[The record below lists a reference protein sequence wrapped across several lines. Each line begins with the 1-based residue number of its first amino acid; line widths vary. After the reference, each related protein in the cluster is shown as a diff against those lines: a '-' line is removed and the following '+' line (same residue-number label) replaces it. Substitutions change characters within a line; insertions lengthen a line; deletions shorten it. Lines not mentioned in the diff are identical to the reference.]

1 MDEMKKQEC
10 KNIDLPEGFKITELG
25 PLPED
30 WQVVRL
36 GDELIEQKQKN
47 RNEQSLPVY
56 TISNVYGF
64 ILSDEFFEKQ
74 VYSRNLTNYK
84 IVEKGDFAYNPYR
97 VNVGSLALFR
107 GDNPGLV
114 SPAYTVFRVR
124 SSDRLDPDFLLML
137 FKSSSLRSEID
148 RVAMSRG
155 SVRRSLAYKDLSDF
169 HIPLPPLPEQ
179 RAIAHVLRTV
189 QRAKEATERVIQA
202 TRELKKSLMRYLFMY
217 GPVPVS
223 ETGKVLLRDTQAG
236 SVPEH
241 WTVMALGQVVESSFS
256 GGTPSTK
263 VADYWNG
270 DIPWITSA
278 AIAEE
283 DVILQKHQRFITDLG
298 LSKSAAKMAPKDA
311 VIVGTRVG
319 IGKAVVAPSSVAMN
333 QDLTALVL
341 DTRRVEPTFL
351 AYLFKTDAIQR
362 SMQLLARGTTIKG
375 VPRNDLLDLLIPLP
389 PLNKQH
395 AITRILRLVD
405 GRLVAER
412 NKKQALDALFNTLLL
427 NLMEGKVRLPE
438 FAGGE

>member
-1 MDEMKKQEC
+1 MFKETALGLRPSNWDEV
-10 KNIDLPEGFKITELG
+10 F
-25 PLPED
+25 
-30 WQVVRL
+30 L
-36 GDELIEQKQKN
+36 GDVFAEVNTRVKDLSDVEPPVLSMTSRDGLVLQSDRFKN
-47 RNEQSLPVY
+47 RVASSD
-56 TISNVYGF
+56 ISNYKVVSRGQLVYGF
-64 ILSDEFFEKQ
+64 PIDEG
-74 VYSRNLTNYK
+74 VIAMLHRY
-84 IVEKGDFAYNPYR
+84 P
-97 VNVGSLALFR
+97 VGV
-107 GDNPGLV
+107 V
-114 SPAYTVFRVR
+114 SPAYNVWKPKINFDMMFMDAMLRTPSMVEVYKRFASTSVHRRRNLSKRDFKRV
-124 SSDRLDPDFLLML
+124 P
-137 FKSSSLRSEID
+137 
-148 RVAMSRG
+148 V
-155 SVRRSLAYKDLSDF
+155 V
-169 HIPLPPLPEQ
+169 LPPLPEQ
-179 RAIAHVLRTV
+179 HAIADALCTV
-189 QRAKEATERVIQA
+189 QQAKEATEQVIDA
-202 TRELKKSLMRYLFMY
+202 VGELKKSLMRYLFMY

>member
-1 MDEMKKQEC
+1 LHQPADFRAKVIVHELLHLKVP
-10 KNIDLPEGFKITELG
+10 NHNLLFKAL
-25 PLPED
+25 L
-30 WQVVRL
+30 
-36 GDELIEQKQKN
+36 KA
-47 RNEQSLPVY
+47 
-56 TISNVYGF
+56 
-64 ILSDEFFEKQ
+64 
-74 VYSRNLTNYK
+74 YSSVHRRRNLSK
-84 IVEKGDFAYNPYR
+84 RDFKR
-97 VNVGSLALFR
+97 VPV
-107 GDNPGLV
+107 V
-114 SPAYTVFRVR
+114 
-124 SSDRLDPDFLLML
+124 
-137 FKSSSLRSEID
+137 
-148 RVAMSRG
+148 
-155 SVRRSLAYKDLSDF
+155 
-169 HIPLPPLPEQ
+169 LPPLPEQ
-179 RAIAHVLRTV
+179 HAIADALCTV
-189 QRAKEATERVIQA
+189 QQAKEATEQVIDA
-202 TRELKKSLMRYLFMY
+202 VGELKKSLMRYLFMY

>member
-1 MDEMKKQEC
+1 MRSESMFKETALGLRPSNWDEV
-10 KNIDLPEGFKITELG
+10 F
-25 PLPED
+25 
-30 WQVVRL
+30 L
-36 GDELIEQKQKN
+36 GDVFAEVNTRVKDLSDVEPPVLSMTSRDGLVLQSDRFKN
-47 RNEQSLPVY
+47 RVASSD
-56 TISNVYGF
+56 ISNYKVVSRGQLVYGF
-64 ILSDEFFEKQ
+64 PIDEG
-74 VYSRNLTNYK
+74 VIAMLHRY
-84 IVEKGDFAYNPYR
+84 P
-97 VNVGSLALFR
+97 VGV
-107 GDNPGLV
+107 V
-114 SPAYTVFRVR
+114 SPAYNVWKPKINFDMMFMDAMLRTPSMVEVYKRFASTSVHRRRNLSKRDFKRV
-124 SSDRLDPDFLLML
+124 P
-137 FKSSSLRSEID
+137 
-148 RVAMSRG
+148 V
-155 SVRRSLAYKDLSDF
+155 V
-169 HIPLPPLPEQ
+169 LPPLPEQ
-179 RAIAHVLRTV
+179 HAIADALCTV
-189 QRAKEATERVIQA
+189 QQAKEATEQVIDA
-202 TRELKKSLMRYLFMY
+202 VGELKKSLMRYLFMY